1 MKQRKKLNI
10 SVSQGGSEID
20 GKKSN
25 ISDPAHRKDAHAVG
39 GRIKYYRERLKLD
52 QKVIAQKIGVTSN
65 AISNWENGRTRPD
78 FSVVPKLCEA
88 LGITIYELYGIDD
101 RRDTYTD
108 KEKSMV
114 ERYRRLSHPHQLAM
128 DSLLS
133 SLEAAETVGSFP
145 EIIKLTLCDKGLSA
159 GFDGGAEFEDD
170 GEPIYLYPETN
181 TMIRQADL
189 VFPVNGDSMEPEY
202 HDGDLVLVEK
212 YPGCP
217 ELQYGEVG
225 AFMVGNSTYIKIYEE
240 DGLESFNE
248 NYDTMT
254 FTEYDNVTLIG
265 RVLGILEPASVASKR
280 DAERYELMHTD
291 DDEDD
296 EE

>member
-1 MKQRKKLNI
+1 MKQRKKPNI
-10 SVSQGGSEID
+10 SVSQGGKDIE

-52 QKVIAQKIGVTSN
+52 QKVIAEKIGVTSN

-88 LGITIYELYGIDD
+88 LGITLYELYGIDSKQ
-101 RRDTYTD
+101 DTYTA

-114 ERYRRLSHPHQLAM
+114 ERYRGLSHPHQLAI

-133 SLEAAETVGSFP
+133 SLETAETVGIFP
-145 EIIKLTLCDKGLSA
+145 EIIKLTLCDKGLAA
-159 GFDGGAEFEDD
+159 GFDGGVEFEDN
-170 GEPIYLYPETN
+170 GTPIYLYPNTN
-181 TMIRQADL
+181 TAIRQADL

-225 AFMVGNSTYIKIYEE
+225 AFMIGNSTYIKIYEE
-240 DGLESFNE
+240 GGLESFNDK
-248 NYDTMT
+248 YSTMT

-265 RVLGILEPASVASKR
+265 RVLGILEPASVASTK
-280 DAERYELMHTD
+280 DAERYEAMH
-291 DDEDD
+291 EDD

>member
-1 MKQRKKLNI
+1 MKQHKKSNI
-10 SVSQGGSEID
+10 SVSQGREESA

-39 GRIKYYRERLKLD
+39 GRIKYYRERQKID
-52 QKVIAQKIGVTSN
+52 QKVIAEKIGVTSN

-88 LGITIYELYGIDD
+88 LGITLYELYGIENKQ
-101 RRDTYTD
+101 DTYTD

-114 ERYRRLSHPHQLAM
+114 ERYRGLSYPHQLAV

-133 SLEAAETVGSFP
+133 SLETAETVGSFP
-145 EIIKLTLCDKGLSA
+145 EIIKLVCCDKGLAA
-159 GFDGGAEFEDD
+159 GFDVGAEFEDH
-170 GEPIYLYPETN
+170 GTPIYLYPNTN
-181 TMIRQADL
+181 AAIRQADL

-240 DGLESFNE
+240 EGLVSYNE

-265 RVLGILEPASVASKR
+265 RVLGILEPASIASEK
-280 DAERYELMHTD
+280 DAERYDAMH
-291 DDEDD
+291 EDD

>member
-1 MKQRKKLNI
+1 M
-10 SVSQGGSEID
+10 
-20 GKKSN
+20 
-25 ISDPAHRKDAHAVG
+25 
-39 GRIKYYRERLKLD
+39 
-52 QKVIAQKIGVTSN
+52 TSN

-88 LGITIYELYGIDD
+88 LGITLYELYGIDSKQD
-101 RRDTYTD
+101 AYTA

-114 ERYRRLSHPHQLAM
+114 ERYRGLSHPHQLAM

-145 EIIKLTLCDKGLSA
+145 EIIKLTLCDKGLAA
-159 GFDGGAEFEDD
+159 GFDGGAEFEDN
-170 GEPIYLYPETN
+170 GTPIYLYPNTN
-181 TMIRQADL
+181 AAIRQADL

-225 AFMVGNSTYIKIYEE
+225 AFMIGNSTYIKIYEE
-240 DGLESFNE
+240 DGLESFNDK
-248 NYDTMT
+248 YDTMT

-265 RVLGILEPASVASKR
+265 RVLGILEPASIASTK
-280 DAERYELMHTD
+280 DAERYEAMH
-291 DDEDD
+291 EGD

>member
-1 MKQRKKLNI
+1 MKQRKKPNI
-10 SVSQGGSEID
+10 SVSQGGKAIA

-25 ISDPAHRKDAHAVG
+25 ISDPVHRKDAHAVG
-39 GRIKYYRERLKLD
+39 GRIKYYREHLKLD
-52 QKVIAQKIGVTSN
+52 QKVIAEKIGVTSN

-88 LGITIYELYGIDD
+88 LGITLYELYGIDNKQD
-101 RRDTYTD
+101 IYTD

-114 ERYRRLSHPHQLAM
+114 ERYRGLSHPHQLAM

-145 EIIKLTLCDKGLSA
+145 EIIKLTLCDKGLAA
-159 GFDGGAEFEDD
+159 GFDGGAEFEDN
-170 GEPIYLYPETN
+170 GTPIYLYPNTN
-181 TMIRQADL
+181 TAIRQADL

-225 AFMVGNSTYIKIYEE
+225 AFMIGNSTYIKIYEE

-265 RVLGILEPASVASKR
+265 RVLGILEPASVASKK
-280 DAERYELMHTD
+280 DAERYEAMH
-291 DDEDD
+291 EDD

>member
-10 SVSQGGSEID
+10 SVSQGGKETD

-39 GRIKYYRERLKLD
+39 GRIKYYRERQKVD
-52 QKVIAQKIGVTSN
+52 QKVIAEKIGVTSN

-88 LGITIYELYGIDD
+88 LGITLYELYGIDNKQ
-101 RRDTYTD
+101 DTYTD

-114 ERYRRLSHPHQLAM
+114 ERYRGLSHPHQLAM

-133 SLEAAETVGSFP
+133 SLEAAETVGGFP
-145 EIIKLTLCDKGLSA
+145 EIIKLTLCDKGLAA
-159 GFDGGAEFEDD
+159 GFDGGAEFEDN
-170 GEPIYLYPETN
+170 GTPIYLYPNTN
-181 TMIRQADL
+181 TAIRQADL

-225 AFMVGNSTYIKIYEE
+225 AFMIGNSTYIKIYEE

-248 NYDTMT
+248 KYDTMT

-265 RVLGILEPASVASKR
+265 RVLGILEPASIASTK
-280 DAERYELMHTD
+280 DAERYEAMH
-291 DDEDD
+291 EDN